1 MSLKSKYKQNIE
13 DHFTELHKKI
23 SALQAEHVKKIMNY
37 ITHGD
42 TNMTPKPTF
51 ETVPVTFESDNINYV
66 DSRTPEE
73 REEQRKIQESVVVTT
88 ASAIES
94 DTVKDTKNIL
104 DNNGNLKDT
113 SEFQRSE
120 ANRASLEKHIS
131 ESDKEKV
138 WKNIDGSIVGTKEV
152 TFESDNS
159 WMDCDK
165 CDVNGPC
172 AEHSVD
178 ESDKWREPIKE
189 WYRKNGAGGDGNS
202 EEIACLKLQVVVE
215 SLLSKERNKV
225 RAILDRY
232 YACGGHLCEDKL
244 IKELEELIRRT
255 TNDIKKLSEEKGII
269 INK

>member
-1 MSLKSKYKQNIE
+1 MTLKKKYKQNIE
-13 DHFTELHKKI
+13 DHFIELHKKL

-51 ETVPVTFESDNINYV
+51 ETVPVTFESD
-66 DSRTPEE
+66 
-73 REEQRKIQESVVVTT
+73 
-88 ASAIES
+88 
-94 DTVKDTKNIL
+94 TVKDTKNIL
-104 DNNGNLKDT
+104 DNNGKLKDT

-255 TNDIKKLSEEKGII
+255 TNDIKKLAEEKGII

>member
-1 MSLKSKYKQNIE
+1 MTLKKKYKQNIE
-13 DHFTELHKKI
+13 DHFIELHKKL
-23 SALQAEHVKKIMNY
+23 SALQTEHVKKIMNY
-37 ITHGD
+37 ITHSD

-51 ETVPVTFESDNINYV
+51 ETVPVTFESDK
-66 DSRTPEE
+66 E
-73 REEQRKIQESVVVTT
+73 
-88 ASAIES
+88 
-94 DTVKDTKNIL
+94 KDTKNIL

-178 ESDKWREPIKE
+178 ESDKWREVFK
-189 WYRKNGAGGDGNS
+189 RKFTYMGRNQADQLDRQFNPYTHPDEVMECIS
-202 EEIACLKLQVVVE
+202 I
-215 SLLSKERNKV
+215 LLSKERNKV
-225 RAILDRY
+225 LDEVKKEVESEYFEMNDDFVGAGNVITISSLETIL
-232 YACGGHLCEDKL
+232 EKL
-244 IKELEELIRRT
+244 KV
-255 TNDIKKLSEEKGII
+255 K
-269 INK
+269 

>member
-1 MSLKSKYKQNIE
+1 
-13 DHFTELHKKI
+13 
-23 SALQAEHVKKIMNY
+23 MNY

-152 TFESDNS
+152 TFESDKS

-165 CDVNGPC
+165 CDVHSPC

-178 ESDKWREPIKE
+178 ESEKWREE
-189 WYRKNGAGGDGNS
+189 FDSGDFFLHS
-202 EEIACLKLQVVVE
+202 ELAVDMTTVENIDLVDSKKLKDFI
-215 SLLSKERNKV
+215 SNLLTKERNKLLNQLLKE
-225 RAILDRY
+225 AP
-232 YACGGHLCEDKL
+232 EDKEFTL
-244 IKELEELIRRT
+244 NDDSVFPIWAEGFNEANKQWKELLTKHI
-255 TNDIKKLSEEKGII
+255 
-269 INK
+269 

>member
-1 MSLKSKYKQNIE
+1 MTLKKKYKQNIE
-13 DHFTELHKKI
+13 DHFIELHKKL
-23 SALQAEHVKKIMNY
+23 SALQSEHVKKIMNY

-51 ETVPVTFESDNINYV
+51 ETVPVTFESD
-66 DSRTPEE
+66 
-73 REEQRKIQESVVVTT
+73 
-88 ASAIES
+88 
-94 DTVKDTKNIL
+94 TVKDTKNIL
-104 DNNGNLKDT
+104 DNNGKLKDT

-152 TFESDNS
+152 TFESDKS

-165 CDVNGPC
+165 CDVHSPC

-255 TNDIKKLSEEKGII
+255 TNDIKKLAEEKGVEL
-269 INK
+269 

>member
-51 ETVPVTFESDNINYV
+51 ETVPVTFESD
-66 DSRTPEE
+66 
-73 REEQRKIQESVVVTT
+73 
-88 ASAIES
+88 
-94 DTVKDTKNIL
+94 TVKDTKNIL
-104 DNNGNLKDT
+104 DNNGKLKDT

-255 TNDIKKLSEEKGII
+255 TNDIKKLAEEKGII